1 MNWLFISLFCAF
13 CVATADALS
22 KKVLKEKN
30 EYIVLWV
37 RIGFAS
43 PFLLCF
49 LPFIEIPTL
58 DNIFF
63 LILIFLVPLETTA
76 LILYMKAIKI
86 SPLSMTLPFL
96 ALSPGFL
103 IVTSNII
110 LGERQHKHGIIGVL
124 LVTLGA
130 YLLNVKM
137 SRQGILQPFKAILR
151 ERGSVY
157 MIIVAFIY
165 SITSNLGKLAI
176 QHSSP
181 LFFSAT
187 YFPFLSLVLFPL
199 LLWKNNGKIRQPL
212 SSHLAIFIL
221 IGLLIVFSTVSHFY
235 AVTLTEVPYF
245 ISVKR
250 TSLLFSILYGAI
262 LFKEKNIAERLVG
275 GMVMFA
281 GVIVILLF

>member
-1 MNWLFISLFCAF
+1 MIWFFTSLFCSF

-30 EYIVLWV
+30 EYIVLWA

-49 LPFIEIPTL
+49 LPFIEIPKL
-58 DNIFF
+58 DHTFF
-63 LILIFLVPLETTA
+63 LILIFLIPLETTA

-96 ALSPGFL
+96 ALTPCFL
-103 IVTSNII
+103 IITSNII
-110 LGERQHKHGIIGVL
+110 LGERLDEYGITGVFL
-124 LVTLGA
+124 TTLGA

-137 SRQGILQPFKAILR
+137 TRRGVLQPFKAILK

-181 LFFSAT
+181 LFFSAI
-187 YFPFLSLVLFPL
+187 YFPFLSVILFPL
-199 LLWKNNGKIRQPL
+199 ILWKNNGKIRQPL
-212 SSHLAIFIL
+212 SSHFFLFII
-221 IGLLIVFSTVSHFY
+221 IGLVIVFSTVSHFF
-235 AVTLTEVPYF
+235 AVTLIEVPYF

-250 TSLLFSILYGAI
+250 TSLLFGILYGAI
-262 LFKEKNIAERLVG
+262 LFKEKNIAERLIG
-275 GMVMFA
+275 GVVMIA
-281 GVIVILLF
+281 GVFIILL